1 MSDIFKFF
9 VMICQAVVVWSLYEI
24 LIIIE
29 LVFELRGADRL
40 GLIRV
45 IDSMYVI
52 VSFSSI
58 LMMYGISYSVWNARI
73 AENKISKQ
81 SLTDSAID

>member
-1 MSDIFKFF
+1 
-9 VMICQAVVVWSLYEI
+9 MICQAVVVWSLYEI

-29 LVFELRGADRL
+29 LVLDINGTDSL
-40 GLIRV
+40 GLIRA

-73 AENKISKQ
+73 AEDKICKQ
-81 SLTDSAID
+81 SLTDSEIH